1 MIELANTF
9 NRSLDRLNNAEQSA
23 AKNVVFDYM
32 ADPSRPGHSLHR
44 VDRAKDKGFWTIRV
58 NRDLRIVVYKQG
70 AKSVFC
76 YIGHHDDA
84 YAWAEGRRF
93 EVHSV
98 TGAAQ
103 IVEFVEVVREEIKVI
118 HREAAKPGLLCNESR
133 EYLLSLGVPETY
145 VQLVQEVDE
154 DGLMALLSR
163 LPEEAQEALLALAT
177 GERPEARPVMPAGSE
192 VDPFTHPDSQRRFW
206 VASDEDLVARA
217 LQKPWAEWMVF
228 LHPSQKIA
236 VERNFNGPARISGSA
251 GTGKSVVAMHRTA
264 SRLRRRR
271 GHRGLLPRRKPRK
284 CLRRTFCKRSPTS
297 TVERFVDYEIP
308 IGTRSSIFRTA
319 AEWPVKTRI

>member
-133 EYLLSLGVPETY
+133 EYLLSLGVPAD
-145 VQLVQEVDE
+145 LRPAGQEVDE

-192 VDPFTHPDSQRRFW
+192 VDPFTHPQFSAALLGCQRRGSGGSSP
-206 VASDEDLVARA
+206 AEA
-217 LQKPWAEWMVF
+217 LGGVDGFSAPF
-228 LHPSQKIA
+228 QKIA
-236 VERNFNGPARISGSA
+236 VERNFNGPARIFRLCR
-251 GTGKSVVAMHRTA
+251 HRRERGCHA
-264 SRLRRRR
+264 S
-271 GHRGLLPRRKPRK
+271 HRISPAAAA
-284 CLRRTFCKRSPTS
+284 RS
-297 TVERFVDYEIP
+297 
-308 IGTRSSIFRTA
+308 
-319 AEWPVKTRI
+319 